1 MINYK
6 LIIQNRIVVILLQV
20 AAWVCFFFFPFFI
33 YRIQVQDSSF
43 FFKELINALF
53 LIALF
58 YLNIYVLIPR
68 FFAQKHLP
76 RYFGMVLLMVVLIIV
91 QQAIVEY
98 VFFKNVTNKPRLLGM
113 GDERAASGVT
123 PRGHGPLLHYRDGQ
137 GQPPPPQSLVGD
149 SFYAPPSFIESS
161 MHGDTLYNTGVPE
174 QRHFFSGNVFL
185 VEVLR
190 KSGLFALLML
200 FMSGFIKI
208 AMEWFNS
215 EQQNEAL
222 KVAQLNA
229 ELRFLKSQINPHFLF
244 NTLNTI
250 YSLAH
255 KKSEQTE
262 DAILKLSG
270 IMRYVIYLSNEN
282 RVPLINEMQYLDN
295 YIEIQKLRL
304 LKDIRIDY
312 QVNGDPEGLLIEPMM
327 LIPFV
332 ENAFKHGISYAEP
345 SFITINLD
353 ILGDEMHLQVTNSL
367 FKQRVAERGGI
378 GLANVMKRLELGY
391 TGAHDLYVGE
401 QENKFIIDLKI
412 VLKHDQMYSG
422 G

>member
-1 MINYK
+1 MIHYK
-6 LIIQNRIVVILLQV
+6 QFIQNKIVVILLQV
-20 AAWVCFFFFPFFI
+20 AAWACFFFFPFFI

-58 YLNIYVLIPR
+58 YVNIYLLIPR
-68 FFAQKHLP
+68 FLVRKHLP
-76 RYFGMVLLMVVLIIV
+76 RYLGMVVLMVGIIVV
-91 QQAIVEY
+91 QQAAVEY
-98 VFFKNVTNKPRLLGM
+98 VFFKNVTNKPRLIGM
-113 GDERAASGVT
+113 QYERAAPHVT
-123 PRGHGPLLHYRDGQ
+123 PAGHTPLLQNQDGQ
-137 GQPPPPQSLVGD
+137 PLVSQSLVGD
-149 SFYAPPSFIESS
+149 SFYAPPSFMERSLRDS
-161 MHGDTLYNTGVPE
+161 LYSTDVPA
-174 QRHFFSGNVFL
+174 QRRFFSGNVFL

-190 KSGLFALLML
+190 KSSLFALLML

-208 AMEWFNS
+208 ALEWFNT
-215 EQQNEAL
+215 EKQKEAL
-222 KVAQLNA
+222 ELAQVNA

-282 RVPLINEMQYLDN
+282 RVPLINEMQYLEN

-304 LKDIRIDY
+304 LKDIRVQY
-312 QVNGDPEGLLIEPMM
+312 LVNGDPEGLLIEPMM

-345 SFITINLD
+345 SFININLD
-353 ILGDEMHLQVTNSL
+353 ILGDEMHLQVSNSL
-367 FKQRVAERGGI
+367 FKQRVSERGGI
-378 GLANVMKRLELGY
+378 GLANVVKRLELGY
-391 TGAHDLYVGE
+391 TGAHQLYVGE
-401 QENKFIIDLKI
+401 QEDKFIIDLKI
-412 VLKHDQMYSG
+412 VLKHDTMYSG

>member
-1 MINYK
+1 MVNYK
-6 LIIQNRIVVILLQV
+6 FIIQNRIVVILLQI
-20 AAWVCFFFFPFFI
+20 AAWACFFFFPFFI

-53 LIALF
+53 LIGLF
-58 YLNIYVLIPR
+58 YLNIYVFIPR
-68 FFAQKHLP
+68 FLARKHLP
-76 RYFGMVLLMVVLIIV
+76 RYIGMVLLMVGGIIV

-98 VFFKNVTNKPRLLGM
+98 IFFKNVTNKPRLIGLSY
-113 GDERAASGVT
+113 DHAAGGVT
-123 PRGHGPLLHYRDGQ
+123 SGGRGPFLHYGDA
-137 GQPPPPQSLVGD
+137 QPPVPQSLVGD
-149 SFYAPPSFIESS
+149 SFYAPPSFLERSLRDS
-161 MHGDTLYNTGVPE
+161 LYSNGMAE

-208 AMEWFNS
+208 AIEWFNT
-215 EQQNEAL
+215 EKQNEAL

-304 LKDIRIDY
+304 LRDIRIDY
-312 QVNGDPEGLLIEPMM
+312 CVEGDPEGLLIEPMM

-345 SFITINLD
+345 SFISINLN
-353 ILGDEMHLQVTNSL
+353 ILGDEMHLQVSNSL

-378 GLANVMKRLELGY
+378 GLANVVKRLELGY
-391 TGAHDLYVGE
+391 TGAHQLYVGE
-401 QENKFIIDLKI
+401 QEDKFIIDLKI
-412 VLKHDQMYSG
+412 VLKHDTMYSG